1 MKRAVLALSIAAVTS
16 AVAWPAARGL
26 HAENGVCEL
35 MTPAKMLTNPR
46 LASEY
51 AEALRSGDA
60 DELARVQSLFKDI
73 RAMHGCGGEVVLP
86 ASPRPDTR
94 LPPGHPPIDGMPGT
108 FHGAPRTPIFEA
120 PATLTI

>member
-1 MKRAVLALSIAAVTS
+1 MKRAALALSIATVLT

-26 HAENGVCEL
+26 TAESGVCEL
-35 MTPAKMLTNPR
+35 MTPAKMLTNPQ

-51 AEALRSGDA
+51 AQALRSGDA

-86 ASPRPDTR
+86 APPHGDPR

-108 FHGAPRTPIFEA
+108 VRGAPRTPIFEA